1 MWYTKSLGEI
11 KRDLR
16 TNFDYGLTEE
26 EVTRRQEISG
36 PNRLKEKKK
45 ESFFIKFIKQ
55 FNNVIIVMLTY
66 NAFSEG
72 ELIMF
77 KKQIIIRN
85 LITNK
90 AKVFELNQ
98 NQLEEAIDFIEYHD
112 GVLENNT
119 YVFCNP
125 IRFQLIDLYLSTVST
140 PQPLLRGIA

>member
-1 MWYTKSLGEI
+1 
-11 KRDLR
+11 
-16 TNFDYGLTEE
+16 
-26 EVTRRQEISG
+26 
-36 PNRLKEKKK
+36 
-45 ESFFIKFIKQ
+45 
-55 FNNVIIVMLTY
+55 MLTCD
-66 NAFSEG
+66 AFSEG
-72 ELIMF
+72 AEGEFAMF

-119 YVFCNP
+119 YVFSNP
-125 IRFQLIDLYLSTVST
+125 VHFQLIDLYLSTVST

>member
-1 MWYTKSLGEI
+1 MNKINICVNFKKYYNYFKS
-11 KRDLR
+11 
-16 TNFDYGLTEE
+16 NFYCKIL
-26 EVTRRQEISG
+26 I
-36 PNRLKEKKK
+36 NL
-45 ESFFIKFIKQ
+45 
-55 FNNVIIVMLTY
+55 FNDVIIVMLTF
-66 NAFSEG
+66 NVFSEG
-72 ELIMF
+72 EFAMF

-119 YVFCNP
+119 YVFGNP

>member
-1 MWYTKSLGEI
+1 M
-11 KRDLR
+11 
-16 TNFDYGLTEE
+16 
-26 EVTRRQEISG
+26 
-36 PNRLKEKKK
+36 
-45 ESFFIKFIKQ
+45 
-55 FNNVIIVMLTY
+55 VMLTC
-66 NAFSEG
+66 NVFSEG
-72 ELIMF
+72 EFAMF

-119 YVFCNP
+119 YVFGNP